1 MPDPYVDQQALL
13 VIAIFVL
20 KSLCYLLFI
29 KQVLFHTLREICAK
43 IDISHLDIEKGMN
56 CNLSFT
62 VISVRNVQKAL
73 QSAYVIQKRGEKKI
87 KTLTSHPRVYFQQI
101 EFSVN
106 YTSNR
111 TVLNTSE
118 K

>member
-43 IDISHLDIEKGMN
+43 KFLTLTLKKEWIAIYL
-56 CNLSFT
+56 
-62 VISVRNVQKAL
+62 L
-73 QSAYVIQKRGEKKI
+73 QSFQWEMFKKPYKVLMLYRNEEKRKLRHWQATQEYIFNK
-87 KTLTSHPRVYFQQI
+87 
-101 EFSVN
+101 
-106 YTSNR
+106 
-111 TVLNTSE
+111 
-118 K
+118 

>member
-43 IDISHLDIEKGMN
+43 KFL
-56 CNLSFT
+56 
-62 VISVRNVQKAL
+62 
-73 QSAYVIQKRGEKKI
+73 
-87 KTLTSHPRVYFQQI
+87 TLTLKK
-101 EFSVN
+101 E
-106 YTSNR
+106 
-111 TVLNTSE
+111 
-118 K
+118 